1 MSLDTP
7 TITAVRSLSA
17 PAAARLLGAW
27 HTSGP
32 VYLALADALRS
43 AVLAGSLAPL
53 TRLPSERELARVL
66 GVSRTTTSAAYD
78 RLRELGFVTSQVG
91 SGTIA
96 ILPRAADLPIR
107 PQTPAGDG
115 PLPPFRDGAGPIEM
129 SQATPSAP
137 DALHGAYERALEML
151 PAYLGTGGYAHLGL
165 DVLRE
170 AVAARYR
177 ARGVPTSPD
186 QILVTTGGQQAIA
199 LLATTLVGRT
209 EPVVVES
216 PTYYHAIEALQRSGG
231 RVIGVPAGDVESL
244 ASAVHRTGAHLA
256 YLVPDFHNP
265 TGRTL
270 TAAERDAVVHLTDR
284 YGVTVLG
291 DETLTDLDLEGGTVP
306 GPFCGDGTNTRL
318 VSVGSASK
326 SFWGG
331 VRVGWVR
338 ADPQL
343 VQRLARTRQAL
354 DIATPVLEQ
363 LAVVELL
370 ARRDEILPPRV
381 AGLRESRDL
390 LAGLVRD
397 RFPDWQVPV
406 PRGGLCLWTGIGRP
420 AAQALTAAAVA
431 EGLRIGAGPQ
441 FTPDRTAQDRI
452 RLIYTG
458 SPTSLTE
465 AVDRLARA
473 WRRVTG

>member
-1 MSLDTP
+1 MSLATP
-7 TITAVRSLSA
+7 TTTAVRSLSA
-17 PAAARLLGAW
+17 PAASRLLGAW

-53 TRLPSERELARVL
+53 TRLPSERELARAL
-66 GVSRTTTSAAYD
+66 GVSRTTTSAAYA
-78 RLRELGFVTSQVG
+78 RLRELGFATSQVG
-91 SGTIA
+91 SGTVA
-96 ILPRAADLPIR
+96 ILPRTAGLPLR

-115 PLPPFRDGAGPIEM
+115 PLPPLADGVGPIEM

-177 ARGVPTSPD
+177 ARGVPTTPD

-199 LLATTLVGRT
+199 LLATTLVSRT

-216 PTYYHAIEALQRSGG
+216 PTYYHAIEALQRAGA
-231 RVIGVPAGDVESL
+231 RVIGVPTGDVESL
-244 ASAVHRTGAHLA
+244 ASAVHRTRARLA

-270 TAAERDAVVHLTDR
+270 TADERDAVVHLTDR
-284 YGVTVLG
+284 YGVTVVG

-331 VRVGWVR
+331 IRIGWVR
-338 ADPQL
+338 ATPQL

-370 ARRDEILPPRV
+370 ARRDEILPARV
-381 AGLRESRDL
+381 AGLRERRDL
-390 LAGLVRD
+390 LVGLVRD
-397 RFPDWQVPV
+397 RFPDWDVPV
-406 PRGGLCLWTGIGRP
+406 PKGGLCLWTGIGRP

-441 FTPDRTAQDRI
+441 FTPDGTAQDRI
-452 RLIYTG
+452 RLIYTAT
-458 SPTSLTE
+458 PETLAE
-465 AVDRLARA
+465 AVERLARA

>member
-1 MSLDTP
+1 MSLATP
-7 TITAVRSLSA
+7 TTTAVRSLSA
-17 PAAARLLGAW
+17 PAASRLLGAW

-32 VYLALADALRS
+32 AYLALADALRS
-43 AVLAGSLAPL
+43 AVLSGSLAPL
-53 TRLPSERELARVL
+53 TRLPSERELARTL
-66 GVSRTTTSAAYD
+66 GLSRTTTSAAYA
-78 RLRELGFVTSQVG
+78 RLRELGFATSQVG
-91 SGTIA
+91 SGTVA
-96 ILPRAADLPIR
+96 ILPRSAGLPVR
-107 PQTPAGDG
+107 PQSPAGDG
-115 PLPPFRDGAGPIEM
+115 PLPPLSDTSGPIEM

-170 AVAARYR
+170 AIANRYA
-177 ARGVPTSPD
+177 ARGVPTTPD
-186 QILVTTGGQQAIA
+186 QVLVTTGGQQAIA

-216 PTYYHAIEALQRSGG
+216 PTYYHAIEALQRAGA
-231 RVIGVPAGDVESL
+231 RVIGVPTGDVESL
-244 ASAVHRTGAHLA
+244 ASAVHRTRARLA

-270 TAAERDAVVHLTDR
+270 SADERAAVAHLTGR
-284 YGVTVLG
+284 YGVTVVG
-291 DETLTDLDLEGGTVP
+291 DETLTDLDLDGGTVP
-306 GPFCGDGTNTRL
+306 GPFCGDGTDARL

-331 VRVGWVR
+331 IRIGWVR

-363 LAVVELL
+363 LTVVELL
-370 ARRDEILPPRV
+370 ARRDEILPARV
-381 AGLRESRDL
+381 AGLRERRDL
-390 LAGLVRD
+390 LVGLVRD
-397 RFPDWQVPV
+397 RFPEWDVPV
-406 PRGGLCLWTGIGRP
+406 PPGGLCLWTGIGRP
-420 AAQALTAAAVA
+420 VAQALAAAAVA

-441 FTPDRTAQDRI
+441 FTPDGSARDRI

-458 SPTSLTE
+458 TPEKLTA
-465 AVDRLARA
+465 AVDRLANA
-473 WRRVTG
+473 WQRVTR

>member
-1 MSLDTP
+1 MSLSVSP
-7 TITAVRSLSA
+7 AVAVRHLSA
-17 PAAARLLGAW
+17 HAASRLLGTW
-27 HTSGP
+27 HASGP
-32 VYLALADALRS
+32 AYLALADALRA
-43 AVLAGSLAPL
+43 AVLSGALAPL
-53 TRLPSERELARVL
+53 TRLPSERELAREL

-78 RLRELGFVTSQVG
+78 RLRELGFATSQVG
-91 SGTIA
+91 SGTVA
-96 ILPRAADLPIR
+96 VLPRSAGLPVR

-115 PLPPFRDGAGPIEM
+115 PLPPLSDPSGPIEM

-170 AVAARYR
+170 AVARRYTD
-177 ARGVPTSPD
+177 RGVPTSPD
-186 QILVTTGGQQAIA
+186 QVLVTTGGQQAIA

-216 PTYYHAIEALQRSGG
+216 PTYYHAIEAFQRAGG
-231 RVIGVPAGDVESL
+231 RCVGVPVGDVESL
-244 ASAVHRTGAHLA
+244 ASAVHRTRARLV

-270 TAAERDAVVHLTDR
+270 TAEERETVAHLTDR
-284 YGVTVLG
+284 YGVTVIG
-291 DETLTDLDLEGGTVP
+291 DETLTDLDLDGGTVP
-306 GPFCGDGTNTRL
+306 GPFCGDGTDQRL

-331 VRVGWVR
+331 IRIGWVR

-363 LAVVELL
+363 LTVVELL
-370 ARRDEILPPRV
+370 ARRDEILPARV
-381 AGLRESRDL
+381 AGLRERRDHL
-390 LAGLVRD
+390 VRLVRD
-397 RFPDWQVPV
+397 RFPGWDVPS
-406 PRGGLCLWTGIGRP
+406 PAGGLCVWTGIGRP
-420 AAQALTAAAVA
+420 AGQALSAAAVA

-441 FTPDRTAQDRI
+441 FTPDGSGQDRV
-452 RLIYTG
+452 RLVYTG
-458 SPTSLTE
+458 APETLTD
-465 AVDRLARA
+465 AVDRLERA
-473 WRRVTG
+473 WRRIAG